1 MFNEGY
7 NITGTVDIHDNNIFQ
22 DINQIAR
29 GTPKIGMTTIRHTKV
44 ARKINNTVQG
54 NIMPSILQQ
63 G

>member
-1 MFNEGY
+1 MCNEGY

-29 GTPKIGMTTIRHTKV
+29 GTPKIGMTRSRHTKV

-54 NIMPSILQQ
+54 NSIPYIFKK